1 MEARREVEGAIQE
14 VRAAWEERRHEDD
27 ALDRAQRRARRRV
40 EDAAGQLRSRE
51 RGAKPSVG
59 TGEVATG
66 DRVSVGTTGSKG
78 TVVEIRDGRAV
89 VETSGLRLQVPV
101 HELSVLQPVPEDGKK
116 DGSKGAPSASSWLG
130 PEADP
135 ESEIDLRGLRV
146 ADLGVEVDR
155 AIDQAVLGGLGEVRI
170 IHGKGTGAL
179 RAAVSEILA
188 ADSRVADYRMGGPGE
203 GGAGVTIV
211 RLR

>member
-1 MEARREVEGAIQE
+1 MRI
-14 VRAAWEERRHEDD
+14 
-27 ALDRAQRRARRRV
+27 
-40 EDAAGQLRSRE
+40 
-51 RGAKPSVG
+51 
-59 TGEVATG
+59 
-66 DRVSVGTTGSKG
+66 
-78 TVVEIRDGRAV
+78 
-89 VETSGLRLQVPV
+89 QVPV
-101 HELSVLQPVPEDGKK
+101 EDLNVLEPVREGGKK
-116 DGSKGAPSASSWLG
+116 DRSQSAVSASSWLG

-188 ADSRVADYRMGGPGE
+188 ADGRVADFRMGGPTE